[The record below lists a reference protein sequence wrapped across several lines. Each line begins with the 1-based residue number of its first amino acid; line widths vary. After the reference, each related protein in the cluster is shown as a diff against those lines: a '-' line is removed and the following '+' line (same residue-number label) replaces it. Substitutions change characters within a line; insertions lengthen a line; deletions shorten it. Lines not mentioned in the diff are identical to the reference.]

1 MKRIIL
7 NGCSHLRGGIVE
19 NATVDETKLEF
30 RNGVAVAEAEVKG
43 VRVTPSW
50 HPFSYTCEGLIN
62 ENFQEVFEDKL
73 PDSYERN
80 LMFLPYNEK
89 ITRFGDNDFV
99 VNMSCY
105 EDGSWWEEY
114 RHIRIING
122 VPTLVNQVA
131 PCTKKINETLMIMGE
146 NKNTLYSIEQS
157 KMLTPYVE
165 SIRESETYD
174 GIFDVMA
181 KVKPLDGEN
190 HLQLLDFLY
199 FKMNA
204 EGRCVSSVLSSLEN
218 DYIYPRSNILVSDLL
233 EERREGLASRAQAFE
248 GMINYFQSNDR
259 VLEGS
264 GYVKKR

>member
-1 MKRIIL
+1 MKEIKL
-7 NGCSHLRGGIVE
+7 NGCSYLRGGIVE
-19 NATVDETKLEF
+19 MAKVDETKLEF

-43 VRVTPSW
+43 IMVPGY
-50 HPFSYTCEGLIN
+50 PFSYTGVGLIN
-62 ENFQEVFEDKL
+62 ENFREVFEDKL

-80 LMFLPYNEK
+80 LMFFPYNKE
-89 ITRFGDNDFV
+89 IIRFGNNDFIV
-99 VNMSCY
+99 KVICCN
-105 EDGSWWEEY
+105 EGSSWKEY
-114 RHIRIING
+114 RHIRIVNG
-122 VPTLVNQVA
+122 VPV
-131 PCTKKINETLMIMGE
+131 LMNDNLSCCQYTSDENLAIIGE
-146 NKNTLYSIEQS
+146 DEKALYSIEHA
-157 KMLTPYVE
+157 KELTPYVE
-165 SIRESETYD
+165 SISESETYD

-181 KVKPLDGEN
+181 TVKPLDVEN

-218 DYIYPRSNILVSDLL
+218 GYIYPRSNILVSDLL

-264 GYVKKR
+264 GYVKKI